1 MATKSLNSVINIS
14 NHQSGLQIFKAAAS
28 NFISSLSGKMFAFG
42 LGLMLLDE
50 THSAISFGINM
61 IISPIVGLLFLIPIG
76 NLVDTY
82 RHKAIL
88 ISSLTART
96 LALILFAVSLNLFT
110 ATAKLIPIVLFLTI
124 DAISTNINDTCYSA
138 ATHELVNAHDIQ
150 RLSSVTQSAI
160 SLSSILSPA
169 LGVGLY
175 SLVGFPGFI
184 ILEII
189 ATLASFGIML
199 TMKFHYQPTNRV
211 TDSRHT
217 PVSPH
222 SQFAKFHS
230 GLNYIR
236 SRTMIKITILLSV
249 ILNFLYTAVTIGIPY
264 ILKDQL
270 HTGNGPVGLLETGS
284 AIGMLLGSLLLTLLP
299 PTGQK
304 RLFLKLIIPVLILD
318 SQIFLLGVLF
328 MTSQS
333 PTGYALLGSLIM
345 GILAFALVI
354 LNITFQVYLQQ
365 TVPTKLL
372 GRVVA
377 TLTTANSS
385 IMPIGTLLFTL
396 VFQSTTHGGLVLII
410 NGILLL
416 GYTLLLLQPL
426 NRAIRREQSNH
437 S

>member
-1 MATKSLNSVINIS
+1 MAIKQPDLTINIS
-14 NHQSGLQIFKAAAS
+14 NHQSSLQIFKAAAS
-28 NFISSLSGKMFAFG
+28 NFISSLSGKMFTFG

-61 IISPIVGLLFLIPIG
+61 IISPIVGLLCLVPIG
-76 NLVDTY
+76 NLIDTY
-82 RHKAIL
+82 PHKTVL
-88 ISSLTART
+88 TGSLTART
-96 LALILFAVSLNLFT
+96 LALILFAASINLFT
-110 ATAKLIPIVLFLTI
+110 ATAKLIPIVLFLII
-124 DAISTNINDTCYSA
+124 DAISTNVNDTCYSA
-138 ATHELVNAHDIQ
+138 ATHELVNAHNIQ
-150 RLSSVTQSAI
+150 RLSSLTQSAI

-175 SLVGFPGFI
+175 SLVGFSGFV
-184 ILEII
+184 ILEIV

-199 TMKFHYQPTNRV
+199 TMKFHYHATNQFANSQHAPV
-211 TDSRHT
+211 TS
-217 PVSPH
+217 H

-230 GLNYIR
+230 GLNYMR

-270 HTGNGPVGLLETGS
+270 HTGNGPIGVLETGS

-318 SQIFLLGVLF
+318 SQILLLGVLF

-333 PTGYALLGSLIM
+333 PTGYALLGSFIM

-377 TLTTANSS
+377 TLTTVNSS
-385 IMPIGTLLFTL
+385 IMPIGTLMFTL
-396 VFQSTTHGGLVLII
+396 IFQSTTHGGLVLII

-416 GYTLLLLQPL
+416 GYTLLLLRPL
-426 NRAIRREQSNH
+426 NQAIHSEQP
-437 S
+437 

>member
-1 MATKSLNSVINIS
+1 MAIKQPDLTINIS
-14 NHQSGLQIFKAAAS
+14 NHQSSLQIFKAAAS
-28 NFISSLSGKMFAFG
+28 NFISSLSGKMFTFG

-61 IISPIVGLLFLIPIG
+61 IISPIVGLLCLVPIG
-76 NLVDTY
+76 NLIDTY
-82 RHKAIL
+82 PHKTVL
-88 ISSLTART
+88 TGSLTART
-96 LALILFAVSLNLFT
+96 LALILFAASINLFT
-110 ATAKLIPIVLFLTI
+110 ATAKLIPIVLFLII
-124 DAISTNINDTCYSA
+124 DAIST
-138 ATHELVNAHDIQ
+138 
-150 RLSSVTQSAI
+150 TQSAI

-175 SLVGFPGFI
+175 SLVGFSGFV
-184 ILEII
+184 ILEIV

-199 TMKFHYQPTNRV
+199 TMKFHYHATNQFANSQHAPV
-211 TDSRHT
+211 TS
-217 PVSPH
+217 H

-230 GLNYIR
+230 GLNYMR

-270 HTGNGPVGLLETGS
+270 HTGNGPIGVLETGS

-318 SQIFLLGVLF
+318 SQILLLGVLF

-333 PTGYALLGSLIM
+333 PTGYALLGSFIM

-377 TLTTANSS
+377 TLTTVNSS
-385 IMPIGTLLFTL
+385 IMPIGTLMFTL
-396 VFQSTTHGGLVLII
+396 IFQSTIHGGLVLII

-416 GYTLLLLQPL
+416 GYTLLLLRPL
-426 NRAIRREQSNH
+426 NQAIHSEQP
-437 S
+437 

>member
-1 MATKSLNSVINIS
+1 MAIKQPDLTINIS
-14 NHQSGLQIFKAAAS
+14 NHQSSLQIFKAAAS
-28 NFISSLSGKMFAFG
+28 NFISSLSGKMFTFG

-61 IISPIVGLLFLIPIG
+61 IISPIVGLLCLVPIG
-76 NLVDTY
+76 NLIDTY
-82 RHKAIL
+82 PHKTVL
-88 ISSLTART
+88 TGSLTART
-96 LALILFAVSLNLFT
+96 LALILFAASINLFT
-110 ATAKLIPIVLFLTI
+110 ATAKLIPIVLFLII
-124 DAISTNINDTCYSA
+124 DAIST
-138 ATHELVNAHDIQ
+138 
-150 RLSSVTQSAI
+150 TQSAI

-175 SLVGFPGFI
+175 SLVGFSGFV
-184 ILEII
+184 ILEIV

-199 TMKFHYQPTNRV
+199 TMKFHYHATNQFANSQHAPV
-211 TDSRHT
+211 TS
-217 PVSPH
+217 H

-230 GLNYIR
+230 GLNYMR

-270 HTGNGPVGLLETGS
+270 HTGNGPIGVLETGS

-318 SQIFLLGVLF
+318 SQILLLGVLF

-333 PTGYALLGSLIM
+333 PTGYALLGSFIM

-354 LNITFQVYLQQ
+354 LNITFQVYLQE

-377 TLTTANSS
+377 TLTTVNSS
-385 IMPIGTLLFTL
+385 IMPIGTLMFTL
-396 VFQSTTHGGLVLII
+396 IFQSTTHGGLVLII

-416 GYTLLLLQPL
+416 GYTLLLLRPL
-426 NRAIRREQSNH
+426 NQAIHSEQP
-437 S
+437 

>member
-1 MATKSLNSVINIS
+1 MAIKQPDLTINIS
-14 NHQSGLQIFKAAAS
+14 NHQSSLQIFKAAAS
-28 NFISSLSGKMFAFG
+28 NFISSLSGKMFTFG

-61 IISPIVGLLFLIPIG
+61 IISPIVGLLCLVPIG
-76 NLVDTY
+76 NLIDTY
-82 RHKAIL
+82 PHKTVL
-88 ISSLTART
+88 TGSLTART
-96 LALILFAVSLNLFT
+96 LALILFAASINLFT
-110 ATAKLIPIVLFLTI
+110 ATAKLIPIVLFLI
-124 DAISTNINDTCYSA
+124 INAIST
-138 ATHELVNAHDIQ
+138 
-150 RLSSVTQSAI
+150 TQSAI

-175 SLVGFPGFI
+175 SLVGFSGFV
-184 ILEII
+184 ILEIV

-199 TMKFHYQPTNRV
+199 TMKFHYHATNQFANSQHAPV
-211 TDSRHT
+211 TS
-217 PVSPH
+217 H

-230 GLNYIR
+230 GLNYMR

-270 HTGNGPVGLLETGS
+270 HTGNGPIGVLETGS

-318 SQIFLLGVLF
+318 SQILLLGVLF

-333 PTGYALLGSLIM
+333 PTGYALLGSFIM

-377 TLTTANSS
+377 TLTTVNSS
-385 IMPIGTLLFTL
+385 IMPIGTLMFTL
-396 VFQSTTHGGLVLII
+396 IFQSTTHGGLVLII

-416 GYTLLLLQPL
+416 GYTLLLLRPL
-426 NRAIRREQSNH
+426 NQAIHSEQP
-437 S
+437 

>member
-1 MATKSLNSVINIS
+1 MAIKQPDLTINIS
-14 NHQSGLQIFKAAAS
+14 NHQSSLQIFKAAAS
-28 NFISSLSGKMFAFG
+28 NFISSLSGKMFTFG

-61 IISPIVGLLFLIPIG
+61 IISPIVGLLCLVPIG
-76 NLVDTY
+76 NLIDTY
-82 RHKAIL
+82 PHKTVL
-88 ISSLTART
+88 TGSLTART
-96 LALILFAVSLNLFT
+96 LALILFAASINLFT
-110 ATAKLIPIVLFLTI
+110 ATAKLIPIVLFLII
-124 DAISTNINDTCYSA
+124 DAIST
-138 ATHELVNAHDIQ
+138 
-150 RLSSVTQSAI
+150 TQSAI

-175 SLVGFPGFI
+175 SLVGFSGFV
-184 ILEII
+184 ILEIV

-199 TMKFHYQPTNRV
+199 TMKFHYHATNQFANSQHAPV
-211 TDSRHT
+211 TS
-217 PVSPH
+217 H

-230 GLNYIR
+230 GLNYMR

-270 HTGNGPVGLLETGS
+270 HTGNGPIGVLETGS

-304 RLFLKLIIPVLILD
+304 HLFLKLIIPVLILD
-318 SQIFLLGVLF
+318 SQILLLGVLF

-333 PTGYALLGSLIM
+333 PTGYALLGSFIM

-377 TLTTANSS
+377 TLTTVNSS
-385 IMPIGTLLFTL
+385 IMPIGTLMFTL
-396 VFQSTTHGGLVLII
+396 IFQSTTHGGLVLII

-416 GYTLLLLQPL
+416 GYTLLLLRPL
-426 NRAIRREQSNH
+426 NQAIHSEQP
-437 S
+437 

>member
-1 MATKSLNSVINIS
+1 MAIKQSDLTINIS
-14 NHQSGLQIFKAAAS
+14 NHQSSLQIFKAAAS
-28 NFISSLSGKMFAFG
+28 NFISSLSGKMFSFG

-61 IISPIVGLLFLIPIG
+61 IISPIVGLLCLVPIG
-76 NLVDTY
+76 NLIDTY
-82 RHKAIL
+82 PHKAIL
-88 ISSLTART
+88 TGSLTVRT
-96 LALILFAVSLNLFT
+96 LALILFATSINLFT
-110 ATAKLIPIVLFLTI
+110 TTAKLIPIVLFLII

-138 ATHELVNAHDIQ
+138 ATHELVNGPHIQ
-150 RLSSVTQSAI
+150 RLNSLTQSAI

-175 SLVGFPGFI
+175 SLVGFSGFI

-189 ATLASFGIML
+189 ATLASFSIML
-199 TMKFHYQPTNRV
+199 TMRFHYPSTNQL
-211 TDSRHT
+211 TDSRRMPAT
-217 PVSPH
+217 SH
-222 SQFAKFHS
+222 SQFATFRF
-230 GLNYIR
+230 GLNYMQ

-299 PTGQK
+299 STGQK
-304 RLFLKLIIPVLILD
+304 HLFSKLIIPVLVLD

-328 MTSQS
+328 MTAQS
-333 PTGYALLGSLIM
+333 PAGYALLGSLIM

-377 TLTTANSS
+377 TLTTVNSS

-396 VFQSTTHGGLVLII
+396 IFQSTTRGGLILII

-416 GYTLLLLQPL
+416 GYTALLWQPL
-426 NRAIRREQSNH
+426 HRAIRSEQSNQ

>member
-1 MATKSLNSVINIS
+1 MAIKQPGLTINIS
-14 NHQSGLQIFKAAAS
+14 NHQSSLQIFKAAAS
-28 NFISSLSGKMFAFG
+28 NFISSLSGKMFTFG

-61 IISPIVGLLFLIPIG
+61 IISPIVGLLCLVPIG
-76 NLVDTY
+76 NLIDTY
-82 RHKAIL
+82 PHKTIL
-88 ISSLTART
+88 TGSLTART
-96 LALILFAVSLNLFT
+96 LALILFAASINLFT
-110 ATAKLIPIVLFLTI
+110 ATAKLIPIVLFLII

-138 ATHELVNAHDIQ
+138 ATHELVNAHNIQ
-150 RLSSVTQSAI
+150 RLSSLTQSAI

-175 SLVGFPGFI
+175 SLVGFSGFV
-184 ILEII
+184 ILEIV

-199 TMKFHYQPTNRV
+199 TMKFHNQFAN
-211 TDSRHT
+211 SQHA
-217 PVSPH
+217 PVNSH

-230 GLNYIR
+230 GLNYMR

-270 HTGNGPVGLLETGS
+270 HTGNGPIGVLETGS

-318 SQIFLLGVLF
+318 SQILLLGVLF

-333 PTGYALLGSLIM
+333 PTGYALLGSFIM

-377 TLTTANSS
+377 TLTTVNSS
-385 IMPIGTLLFTL
+385 IMPIGTLMFTL
-396 VFQSTTHGGLVLII
+396 IFQSTTHGGLVLII

-416 GYTLLLLQPL
+416 GYTLLLLRPL
-426 NRAIRREQSNH
+426 NQAIHSEQP
-437 S
+437 

>member
-1 MATKSLNSVINIS
+1 MAIKQPDLTINIS
-14 NHQSGLQIFKAAAS
+14 NHQSSLQIFKAAAS
-28 NFISSLSGKMFAFG
+28 NFISSLSGKMFTFG

-61 IISPIVGLLFLIPIG
+61 IISPIVGLLCLVPIG
-76 NLVDTY
+76 NLIDTY
-82 RHKAIL
+82 PHKTVL
-88 ISSLTART
+88 TGSLTART
-96 LALILFAVSLNLFT
+96 LALILFAASINLFT
-110 ATAKLIPIVLFLTI
+110 ATAKLIPIVLFLII
-124 DAISTNINDTCYSA
+124 DAIST
-138 ATHELVNAHDIQ
+138 
-150 RLSSVTQSAI
+150 TQSAI

-175 SLVGFPGFI
+175 SLVGFSGFV
-184 ILEII
+184 ILEIV

-199 TMKFHYQPTNRV
+199 TMKFHYHATNQFANSQHAPV
-211 TDSRHT
+211 TS
-217 PVSPH
+217 H

-230 GLNYIR
+230 GLNYMR

-270 HTGNGPVGLLETGS
+270 HTGNDPIGVLETGS

-318 SQIFLLGVLF
+318 SQILLLGVLF

-333 PTGYALLGSLIM
+333 PTGYALLGSFIM

-377 TLTTANSS
+377 TLTTVNSS
-385 IMPIGTLLFTL
+385 IMPIGTLMFTL
-396 VFQSTTHGGLVLII
+396 IFQSTTHGGLVLII

-416 GYTLLLLQPL
+416 GYTLLLLRPL
-426 NRAIRREQSNH
+426 NQAIHSEQP
-437 S
+437 

>member
-1 MATKSLNSVINIS
+1 MAIKQPDLTINIS
-14 NHQSGLQIFKAAAS
+14 NHQSSLQIFKAAAS
-28 NFISSLSGKMFAFG
+28 NFISSLSGKMFTFG

-61 IISPIVGLLFLIPIG
+61 IISPIVGLLCLVPIG
-76 NLVDTY
+76 NLIDTY
-82 RHKAIL
+82 PHKTVL
-88 ISSLTART
+88 TGSLTART
-96 LALILFAVSLNLFT
+96 LALILFAASINLFT
-110 ATAKLIPIVLFLTI
+110 ATAKLIPIVLFLII
-124 DAISTNINDTCYSA
+124 DAIST
-138 ATHELVNAHDIQ
+138 
-150 RLSSVTQSAI
+150 TQSAI

-175 SLVGFPGFI
+175 SLVGFSGFV
-184 ILEII
+184 ILEIV

-199 TMKFHYQPTNRV
+199 TMKFHYHATNQFANSQHAPV
-211 TDSRHT
+211 TS
-217 PVSPH
+217 H

-230 GLNYIR
+230 GLNYMR

-270 HTGNGPVGLLETGS
+270 HTGNGPIGVLETGS

-318 SQIFLLGVLF
+318 SQILLLGVLF
-328 MTSQS
+328 MTSQA
-333 PTGYALLGSLIM
+333 PTGYALLGSFIM

-377 TLTTANSS
+377 TLTTVNSS
-385 IMPIGTLLFTL
+385 IMPIGTLMFTL
-396 VFQSTTHGGLVLII
+396 IFQSTTHGGLVLII

-416 GYTLLLLQPL
+416 GYTLLLLRPL
-426 NRAIRREQSNH
+426 NQAIHSEQP
-437 S
+437 

>member
-1 MATKSLNSVINIS
+1 MAIKQSDLTINIS
-14 NHQSGLQIFKAAAS
+14 NHQSSLQIFKAAAS
-28 NFISSLSGKMFAFG
+28 NFISSLSGKMFSFG

-61 IISPIVGLLFLIPIG
+61 IISPIVGLLCLVPIG
-76 NLVDTY
+76 NLIDTY
-82 RHKAIL
+82 PHKAIL
-88 ISSLTART
+88 TGSLTVRT
-96 LALILFAVSLNLFT
+96 LALILFATSINLFT
-110 ATAKLIPIVLFLTI
+110 PIAKLIPIVLFLII

-138 ATHELVNAHDIQ
+138 ATHELVNGPHIQ
-150 RLSSVTQSAI
+150 RLNSLTQSAI

-175 SLVGFPGFI
+175 SLVGFSGFI

-189 ATLASFGIML
+189 ATLASFSIML
-199 TMKFHYQPTNRV
+199 TMRFHYPSTNQL
-211 TDSRHT
+211 TDSRRMPAT
-217 PVSPH
+217 SQ
-222 SQFAKFHS
+222 SQFATFRF
-230 GLNYIR
+230 GLNYMQ

-299 PTGQK
+299 STGQK
-304 RLFLKLIIPVLILD
+304 HLFSKLIIPVLVLD

-328 MTSQS
+328 MTAQS
-333 PTGYALLGSLIM
+333 PAGYALLGSLIM

-377 TLTTANSS
+377 TLTTVNSS

-396 VFQSTTHGGLVLII
+396 IFQSTTRGGLILII

-416 GYTLLLLQPL
+416 GYTALLWQPL
-426 NRAIRREQSNH
+426 HRAIRSEQSNQ

>member
-1 MATKSLNSVINIS
+1 MAIKQPDLTINIS
-14 NHQSGLQIFKAAAS
+14 NHQSSLQIFKAAAS
-28 NFISSLSGKMFAFG
+28 NFISSLSGKMFTFG

-61 IISPIVGLLFLIPIG
+61 IISPIVGLLCLVPIG
-76 NLVDTY
+76 NLIDTY
-82 RHKAIL
+82 PHKTVL
-88 ISSLTART
+88 TGSLTART
-96 LALILFAVSLNLFT
+96 LALILFAASINLFT
-110 ATAKLIPIVLFLTI
+110 ATAKLIPIVLFLII
-124 DAISTNINDTCYSA
+124 DAIST
-138 ATHELVNAHDIQ
+138 
-150 RLSSVTQSAI
+150 TQSAI

-175 SLVGFPGFI
+175 SLVGFSGFV
-184 ILEII
+184 ILEIV

-199 TMKFHYQPTNRV
+199 TMKFHYHATHQFANSQHAPV
-211 TDSRHT
+211 TS
-217 PVSPH
+217 H

-230 GLNYIR
+230 GLNYMR

-270 HTGNGPVGLLETGS
+270 HTGNGPIGVLETGS

-318 SQIFLLGVLF
+318 SQILLLGVLF

-333 PTGYALLGSLIM
+333 PTGYALLGSFIM

-377 TLTTANSS
+377 TLTTVNSS
-385 IMPIGTLLFTL
+385 IMPIGTLMFTL
-396 VFQSTTHGGLVLII
+396 IFQSTTHGGLVLII

-416 GYTLLLLQPL
+416 GYTLLLLRPL
-426 NRAIRREQSNH
+426 NQAIHSEQP
-437 S
+437 

>member
-1 MATKSLNSVINIS
+1 MAIKQSDLTINIS
-14 NHQSGLQIFKAAAS
+14 NHQSSLQIFKAAAS
-28 NFISSLSGKMFAFG
+28 NFISSLSGKMFSFG

-61 IISPIVGLLFLIPIG
+61 IISPIVGLLCLVPIG
-76 NLVDTY
+76 NLIDTY
-82 RHKAIL
+82 PHKTIL
-88 ISSLTART
+88 TGSLTVRT
-96 LALILFAVSLNLFT
+96 LALILFATSINLFT
-110 ATAKLIPIVLFLTI
+110 TTAKLIPIVLFLII

-138 ATHELVNAHDIQ
+138 ATHELVNGPHIQ
-150 RLSSVTQSAI
+150 RLNSLTQSAI

-175 SLVGFPGFI
+175 SLVGFSGFI

-189 ATLASFGIML
+189 ATLASFSIML
-199 TMKFHYQPTNRV
+199 TMRFHYPSTNQL
-211 TDSRHT
+211 TDSRRMPAT
-217 PVSPH
+217 SH
-222 SQFAKFHS
+222 SQFATFRF
-230 GLNYIR
+230 GLNYMQ

-299 PTGQK
+299 STGQK
-304 RLFLKLIIPVLILD
+304 HLFSKLIIPVLVLD

-328 MTSQS
+328 MTAQS
-333 PTGYALLGSLIM
+333 PAGYALLGSLIM

-377 TLTTANSS
+377 TLTTVNSS

-396 VFQSTTHGGLVLII
+396 IFQSTTRGGLILII

-416 GYTLLLLQPL
+416 GYTALLWQPL
-426 NRAIRREQSNH
+426 HRAIRSEQSNQ

>member
-1 MATKSLNSVINIS
+1 MAIKQPDLAINIS
-14 NHQSGLQIFKAAAS
+14 NHQSSLQIFKAAAS
-28 NFISSLSGKMFAFG
+28 NFISSLSGKMFTFG

-61 IISPIVGLLFLIPIG
+61 IISPIVGLLCLVPIG
-76 NLVDTY
+76 NLIDTY
-82 RHKAIL
+82 PHKTVL
-88 ISSLTART
+88 TGSLTART
-96 LALILFAVSLNLFT
+96 LALILFAASINLFT
-110 ATAKLIPIVLFLTI
+110 ATAKLIPIVLFLII
-124 DAISTNINDTCYSA
+124 DAIST
-138 ATHELVNAHDIQ
+138 
-150 RLSSVTQSAI
+150 TQSAI

-175 SLVGFPGFI
+175 SLVGFSGFV
-184 ILEII
+184 ILEIV

-199 TMKFHYQPTNRV
+199 TMKFHYHATNQFANSQHAPV
-211 TDSRHT
+211 TS
-217 PVSPH
+217 H

-230 GLNYIR
+230 GLNYMR

-270 HTGNGPVGLLETGS
+270 HTGNGPIGVLETGS

-318 SQIFLLGVLF
+318 SQILLLGVLF

-333 PTGYALLGSLIM
+333 PTGYALLGSFIM

-377 TLTTANSS
+377 TLTTVNSS
-385 IMPIGTLLFTL
+385 IMPIGTLMFTL
-396 VFQSTTHGGLVLII
+396 IFQSTTHGGLVLII

-416 GYTLLLLQPL
+416 GYTLLLLRPL
-426 NRAIRREQSNH
+426 NQAIHSEQP
-437 S
+437 

>member
-1 MATKSLNSVINIS
+1 MAIKQPDLTINIS
-14 NHQSGLQIFKAAAS
+14 NHQSSLQIFKAAAS
-28 NFISSLSGKMFAFG
+28 NFISSLSGKMFTFG

-61 IISPIVGLLFLIPIG
+61 IISPIVGLLCLVPIG
-76 NLVDTY
+76 NLIDTY
-82 RHKAIL
+82 PHKTVL
-88 ISSLTART
+88 TGSLTART
-96 LALILFAVSLNLFT
+96 LALILFAASINLFT
-110 ATAKLIPIVLFLTI
+110 ATAKLIPIVLFLII
-124 DAISTNINDTCYSA
+124 DAIST
-138 ATHELVNAHDIQ
+138 
-150 RLSSVTQSAI
+150 TQSAI

-175 SLVGFPGFI
+175 SLVGFSGFV
-184 ILEII
+184 ILEIV

-199 TMKFHYQPTNRV
+199 TMKFHYHVTNQFANSQHAPV
-211 TDSRHT
+211 TS
-217 PVSPH
+217 H

-230 GLNYIR
+230 GLNYMR

-270 HTGNGPVGLLETGS
+270 HTGNGPIGVLETGS

-318 SQIFLLGVLF
+318 SQILLLGVLF

-333 PTGYALLGSLIM
+333 PTGYALLGSFIM

-377 TLTTANSS
+377 TLTTVNSS
-385 IMPIGTLLFTL
+385 IMPIGTLMFTL
-396 VFQSTTHGGLVLII
+396 IFQSTTHGGLVLII

-416 GYTLLLLQPL
+416 GYTLLLLRPL
-426 NRAIRREQSNH
+426 NQAIHSEQP
-437 S
+437 

>member
-1 MATKSLNSVINIS
+1 MAIKQSDLTINIS
-14 NHQSGLQIFKAAAS
+14 NHQSSLQIFKAAAS
-28 NFISSLSGKMFAFG
+28 NFISSLSGKMFSFG

-61 IISPIVGLLFLIPIG
+61 IISPIVGLLCLVPIG
-76 NLVDTY
+76 NLIDTY
-82 RHKAIL
+82 PHKTIL
-88 ISSLTART
+88 TGSLTVLT
-96 LALILFAVSLNLFT
+96 LALILFATSINLFT
-110 ATAKLIPIVLFLTI
+110 TTAKLIPIVLFLII

-138 ATHELVNAHDIQ
+138 ATHELVNGPHIQ
-150 RLSSVTQSAI
+150 RLNSLTQSAI

-175 SLVGFPGFI
+175 SLVGFSGFI

-189 ATLASFGIML
+189 ATLASFSIML
-199 TMKFHYQPTNRV
+199 TMRFHYPSTNQL
-211 TDSRHT
+211 TDSRRMPAT
-217 PVSPH
+217 SH
-222 SQFAKFHS
+222 SQFATFRF
-230 GLNYIR
+230 GLNYMQ

-299 PTGQK
+299 STGQK
-304 RLFLKLIIPVLILD
+304 HLFSKLIIPVLVLD

-328 MTSQS
+328 MTAQS
-333 PTGYALLGSLIM
+333 PAGYALLGSLIM

-377 TLTTANSS
+377 TLTTVNSS

-396 VFQSTTHGGLVLII
+396 IFQSTTRGGLILII

-416 GYTLLLLQPL
+416 GYTALLWQPL
-426 NRAIRREQSNH
+426 HRAIRSEQSNQ

>member
-1 MATKSLNSVINIS
+1 MSL
-14 NHQSGLQIFKAAAS
+14 
-28 NFISSLSGKMFAFG
+28 
-42 LGLMLLDE
+42 E

-61 IISPIVGLLFLIPIG
+61 IISPIVGLLCLVPIG
-76 NLVDTY
+76 NLIDTY
-82 RHKAIL
+82 PHKTIL
-88 ISSLTART
+88 TGSLTART
-96 LALILFAVSLNLFT
+96 LALILFAASINLFT
-110 ATAKLIPIVLFLTI
+110 ATAKLIPIVLFLII
-124 DAISTNINDTCYSA
+124 DAISTNVNDTCYSA
-138 ATHELVNAHDIQ
+138 ATHELVNAHNIQ
-150 RLSSVTQSAI
+150 HLSSLTQSAI

-175 SLVGFPGFI
+175 SLVGFSGFV
-184 ILEII
+184 ILEIV

-199 TMKFHYQPTNRV
+199 TMKFHYHATNQFAN
-211 TDSRHT
+211 SQHA
-217 PVSPH
+217 PVNSH

-230 GLNYIR
+230 GLNYMR

-270 HTGNGPVGLLETGS
+270 HTGNGPIGVLETGS

-318 SQIFLLGVLF
+318 SQILLLGVLF

-333 PTGYALLGSLIM
+333 PTGYALLGSFIM

-377 TLTTANSS
+377 TLTTVNSS
-385 IMPIGTLLFTL
+385 IMPIGTLMFTL
-396 VFQSTTHGGLVLII
+396 IFQSTTHGGLVLII

-416 GYTLLLLQPL
+416 GYTLLLLRPL
-426 NRAIRREQSNH
+426 NQAIHSEQP
-437 S
+437 